1 MYVQERT
8 TCGILY
14 MYIYVYIH
22 TLYIYIYIYICVC
35 IYKMYEC
42 ITVFRAKHDP
52 LKTRRI
58 FLQIIYR
65 TYEESN

>member
-1 MYVQERT
+1 
-8 TCGILY
+8 
-14 MYIYVYIH
+14 
-22 TLYIYIYIYICVC
+22 
-35 IYKMYEC
+35 MYEC